1 LRISVR
7 FTPRQDHIAV
17 ADEKGHQLTYRQ
29 LNERADAL
37 SHEIRA
43 RYPGPSR
50 TTTSLLDSYVGVL
63 MDRTVGMVVA
73 TLAVLKA
80 GCAFVPLVPGTPRER
95 QAYILKDASC
105 WALVAS
111 ARVLEAQ
118 APRWPAGRPQGAT
131 AAPPREDG
139 AAAPLPASLIKIVV
153 DDKGAPVGGRGAM
166 GAMAMNPGEK
176 RAVRDTLVTGAV
188 TPSKF
193 MNNPLLEGKKQ
204 SQRPGQ
210 SKHGSDSGSGS
221 GNGNSQSSLSGGSGA
236 EVGGDNG
243 VGKGGGKGKG
253 ARGSGR
259 SPCYVFYT
267 SGSSGIAKGVV
278 CDHQNVVNYVEWW
291 AGLNTLQSGETMV
304 GVTSA
309 DHDPIMTD
317 MFGVFAAGGRLYIA
331 AEESQ
336 RSGAR
341 LMDIMQVRDL
351 L

>member
-1 LRISVR
+1 M
-7 FTPRQDHIAV
+7 

-118 APRWPAGRPQGAT
+118 APRWPVGRPQGAA
-131 AAPPREDG
+131 AAPPRKDG
-139 AAAPLPASLIKIVV
+139 AAPLPASLIKIVV
-153 DDKGAPVGGRGAM
+153 DDKGAPVGGGGAM
-166 GAMAMNPGEK
+166 GAMGAAVAMNPGKK

-188 TPSKF
+188 TPSKV
-193 MNNPLLEGKKQ
+193 MTNPLLEGKKQ

-210 SKHGSDSGSGS
+210 GKHGSDSGSGSGS

-236 EVGGDNG
+236 EA
-243 VGKGGGKGKG
+243 GGGNGEGKSG
-253 ARGSGR
+253 GNGKVARGSGR

-317 MFGVFAAGGRLYIA
+317 MFGVFATGGRLYIA

-341 LMDIMQVRDL
+341 LVDIMQVRDL